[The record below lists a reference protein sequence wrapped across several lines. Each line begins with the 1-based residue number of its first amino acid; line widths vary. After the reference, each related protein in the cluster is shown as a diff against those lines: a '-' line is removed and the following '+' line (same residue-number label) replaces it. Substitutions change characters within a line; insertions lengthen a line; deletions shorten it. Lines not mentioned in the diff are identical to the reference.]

1 MKFYT
6 TAIFTALLFCM
17 FSGIG
22 EELAEGFTQNPE
34 YTIPSQS
41 PEKPAAEKQPA
52 QTVETNHWEKPAES
66 WSRSSVSNDNYNP
79 HRGTAYLR
87 RNNPSDEN
95 DNMPKAPWANQELK
109 NWENRQNPVPSALPR
124 VTDFHPKTSNN
135 VGNLNRSRSYY
146 GSANSRIRK
155 ISEKDGRIRIRVK
168 NHR

>member
-1 MKFYT
+1 MNFYT
-6 TAIFTALLFCM
+6 AGFFITLLFCM

-22 EELAEGFTQNPE
+22 EELSEGFTQNPE
-34 YTIPSQS
+34 YIIPSQT
-41 PEKPAAEKQPA
+41 PEKPAEEKHPVQTGETTTARPA
-52 QTVETNHWEKPAES
+52 QTVDT
-66 WSRSSVSNDNYNP
+66 NYNP

-109 NWENRQNPVPSALPR
+109 NWENRQNPVPSVLPR
-124 VTDFHPKTSNN
+124 VTDFRPKTSNN

-146 GSANSRIRK
+146 GSANSRNRK